1 MHYTPTVD
9 VSATFSKRGLRMNI
23 QLLHTIG
30 KSYVDE
36 TVADVVQQFEQAFP
50 ARVRGYYLLGSYA
63 DGCAVVGSDIDMYV
77 LFKETFL
84 TSKEAI
90 QAKQLAATCAKK
102 CILRLD
108 ISVVDEQTLP
118 NYQSIMRVALKRN
131 SILYFGEDTRPS
143 MTLPDRAAYTRDI
156 TDGVIE
162 FLLYLHRSKSVTYP
176 VSYIDPNGEFYG
188 YDNMTKLSFDVAALY
203 YPPAKADNVY
213 YAIRELVE
221 CACRMASALLVFK
234 TGTFVGMKRTSAEA
248 YNKEIHDEW
257 SPFLAAMF
265 EKGKMQWMY
274 GIPEREEEQAELR
287 ELCRQMLAFENYYLQ
302 HYRTYLLALLASED
316 QQNVQFVLKRLE
328 TVHYDDDEMNT
339 AVNILDI
346 GKRKL

>member
-1 MHYTPTVD
+1 
-9 VSATFSKRGLRMNI
+9 MNI
-23 QLLHTIG
+23 QLLYTIG
-30 KSYVDE
+30 KPYVDE
-36 TVADVVQQFEQAFP
+36 TAADIVQQFEQAFP
-50 ARVRGYYLLGSYA
+50 DRVRGYYLLGSYA

-118 NYQSIMRVALKRN
+118 NYQSIMRVALKQN

-143 MTLPDRAAYTRDI
+143 MTLPGRGAYTRDI

-162 FLLYLHRSKSVTYP
+162 FLQYLHHSKSVTYP
-176 VSYIDPNGEFYG
+176 ISYIDPDGEFYG
-188 YDNMTKLSFDVAALY
+188 YDNMTKLSYDVAALY
-203 YPPAKADNVY
+203 YPPDKADNVY

-221 CACRMASALLVFK
+221 CACRMASAFVVFK
-234 TGTFVGMKRTSAEA
+234 TGSLVSTKRGSVEI
-248 YNKEIHDEW
+248 YNREIHDEW
-257 SPFLAAMF
+257 SPFLTAMF
-265 EKGKMQWMY
+265 EKGKLKWLY
-274 GIPEREEEQAELR
+274 GLPEREEERVELR

-302 HYRTYLLALLASED
+302 QYRTYLLALLSSED
-316 QQNVQFVLKRLE
+316 EQNVQFALKRLE
-328 TVHYDDDEMNT
+328 TVHFDDDEMNT
-339 AVNILDI
+339 AVNILDS